1 MSCCFA
7 LAHLFLYYGNS
18 QERKVCLV
26 QEFIETEAC
35 LFLTITAYVT
45 VTENFER
52 FQYLNFETYFL
63 KIENLFQKNGR
74 SFFS

>member
-1 MSCCFA
+1 M
-7 LAHLFLYYGNS
+7 
-18 QERKVCLV
+18 CLV